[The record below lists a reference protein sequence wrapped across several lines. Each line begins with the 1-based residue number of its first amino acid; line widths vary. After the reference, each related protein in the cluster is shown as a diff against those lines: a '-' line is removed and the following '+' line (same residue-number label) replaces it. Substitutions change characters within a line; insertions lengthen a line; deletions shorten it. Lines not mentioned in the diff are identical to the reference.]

1 MAGARIALPMK
12 AEEDTTADLAE
23 PLITRTAATI
33 AATHN
38 QLAVGG
44 RAQTQVVQRLSV
56 ITVADRAGA
65 MVAAT
70 IMAAAMVAAAVA
82 VMVTAADMTADISKR
97 GFLKH

>member
-1 MAGARIALPMK
+1 MPMK

-23 PLITRTAATI
+23 PLITRMAAAI

-38 QLAVGG
+38 RLAVVE
-44 RAQTQVVQRLSV
+44 RAPTQAAQRRSI
-56 ITVADRAGA
+56 ITVAGRAGA

-70 IMAAAMVAAAVA
+70 IMAVATVTEVVA
-82 VMVTAADMTADISKR
+82 VMATTAGMTADISKR